1 MYWDAKQLIMENEQL
16 IPLNII
22 IGDRNYRIKILPS
35 DEEVV
40 RKTLKTIND
49 KIVEFR
55 TQFAGKDMQDYISMV
70 LIWYATE
77 TRETNSQIL
86 SADLMESLLRI
97 EKQLDEVL

>member
-1 MYWDAKQLIMENEQL
+1 MSNVQA
-16 IPLNII
+16 IPLNIV

-49 KIVEFR
+49 KIIEFR
-55 TQFAGKDMQDYISMV
+55 SLFAGKDMQDYISMV

-77 TRETNSQIL
+77 SLNNNSKTF
-86 SADLMESLLRI
+86 SPDLMDALLKM
-97 EKQLDEVL
+97 EKQLDEVV

>member
-1 MYWDAKQLIMENEQL
+1 MSNVQA
-16 IPLNII
+16 IPLNIV

-49 KIVEFR
+49 KIIEFR
-55 TQFAGKDMQDYISMV
+55 SLFAGKDMQDYISMV

-77 TRETNSQIL
+77 SLNNNSKTF
-86 SADLMESLLRI
+86 SADLMDALLKM
-97 EKQLDEVL
+97 EKQLDEVV